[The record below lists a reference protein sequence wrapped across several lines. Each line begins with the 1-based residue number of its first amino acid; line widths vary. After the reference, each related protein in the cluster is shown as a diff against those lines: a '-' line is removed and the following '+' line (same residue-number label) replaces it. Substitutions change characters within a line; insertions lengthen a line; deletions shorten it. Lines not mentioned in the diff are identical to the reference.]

1 MKRVFHWVLYAL
13 SLTALLGMLSACG
26 PKQTTDSP
34 PPTQTQPND
43 TVPEDTQP
51 QSPNTPNTNET
62 PQTTQ
67 SSEQTPPDPNAIT
80 FFDCGTLEL
89 SNGGEQTGR
98 ENFEEFLNITGV
110 GTSATIQI
118 TQYTTEGD
126 PIISTLSYD
135 NGAYTLKVDNTAD
148 AFAAQDN
155 GGVTETTWKR
165 LVITET
171 TSNDTLY
178 QVFRLTNL
186 DEGAVTG
193 DTPDSADVYTLFRE
207 PLTDA

>member
-1 MKRVFHWVLYAL
+1 MKRVFRWALYAL

-34 PPTQTQPND
+34 STTQTQPNNA
-43 TVPEDTQP
+43 TPEDTQ
-51 QSPNTPNTNET
+51 QSPNAAQT

-67 SSEQTPPDPNAIT
+67 PSDEVPPADPNAIT

-155 GGVTETTWKR
+155 HGVTETTWKR